1 MLKEYLESIKD
12 LTPESNELTHR
23 TFLQILLISL
33 KDDFNTEFKIEHEPK
48 KDKQGGQPDFR
59 VSYQGLN
66 IGYIENKRVGTD
78 LIQLLKSDQ
87 ILKYLELNP
96 NLMLTDYLNFV
107 WVGKDENNAPLIKKE
122 ISVSSLDELS
132 KPLKPNPQTECDLVE
147 LFKSFFNY
155 EAAPITNAKDFATH
169 LSAPTKYLKDALI
182 QYQEK
187 AQVSSIFNNFKEY
200 LYEELSFEDFS
211 DALAQTLTYSLFL
224 AKLNHPFEKI
234 NLDNVRSSI
243 PENFAVIRE
252 MADFLKKL
260 DAIKEI
266 QWLLD
271 EILSLINHVN
281 MDSIIKDLNDDKDP
295 YLHFYETFL
304 SAYDPKLREKK
315 GVYYTPDS
323 VVKFIIN
330 ALDSLLKTHFKDA
343 PLGLKS
349 ALDNENI
356 KLLDFATGT
365 GTFLLEAFRK
375 ALETRKTSDGG
386 TSTKEDKYQNLL
398 KQFYGFEY
406 LIAPYA
412 IAHLNLSQAFKEE
425 FKKPLKENDALQI
438 ILTNT
443 LIQPS
448 EIAADRGLQP
458 IFEKELKSAQEIKKD
473 EKILIITGNPPYS
486 GASSNEGLFEW
497 EVRATY
503 GIEPEF
509 QTIEIERNVKL
520 TDKIKKLLKNIQTQN
535 EGDKSVKNTNK
546 DALKNLKKL
555 HSKYKLQ
562 KEKNPKW
569 LLDDYVK
576 FMRFAQNK
584 IESLGHGLFGFI
596 SNNAF
601 LDNPTFRGLRRSLLE
616 CYDELYILNLHGN
629 ARKKE
634 ETPQG
639 AKDENVFNIMQGV
652 SINLF
657 VKKAQATKQKILQK
671 IYYYDVYGERA
682 EKYDFLAQND
692 LNSIEW
698 LELAPREPFYLLI
711 PQKTSLLDEYEQ
723 GFSVQDMF
731 QVGSTGI
738 CSQRDHVVFHKD
750 KESLLKLL
758 KDFSTLEPS
767 ELRRIY
773 NIKKDG
779 RDWRLEYAIKDV
791 KANANNLEE
800 YIVSCQY
807 RPFDFYYTY
816 YTGKSKSFIAYP
828 RGEVFKHMLPPPT
841 NPKTPNQTC
850 KNVALNIARQSKMHG
865 EWRYVMAHKELVD
878 INLIASAG
886 SMGVGYNYPIC
897 QFNNPNYTE
906 NFTPEFRS
914 FIDKH
919 YNHSFEPLEVLGY
932 IYALLYSP
940 NYRKRYEE
948 FLKADY
954 PKILF
959 TNNKDLFRVLSLLGI
974 ELIGLHV
981 LNQESLNHSFEKLK
995 DATIGGSYYK
1005 EAHERNPI
1013 IKKPSYNEP
1022 EQRLYINHSAY
1033 FRGVS
1038 EEIYNYMIGG
1048 YGVLDK
1054 YLKSHKNESCNFDHV
1069 SNIIKV
1075 IARTIEIQKTLGF
1088 LTSDLPHLKGND
1100 SQALMQEILQNPPPP
1115 PHLIPISPLSYR
1127 AKPKPS
1133 EILTLMPH
1141 SSAKKQAITISIAE
1155 AEVQPSLYSVL
1166 PNLALICD
1174 RGSKVSPISN
1184 VFVTN
1189 MLCDLHVNGSGS
1201 YAFLLYRL
1209 E

>member
-12 LTPESNELTHR
+12 LTPEKNELAHR
-23 TFLQILLISL
+23 PSLYNLLDSL
-33 KDDFNTEFKIEHEPK
+33 KDHFNKEFKIEHEPK
-48 KDKQGGQPDFR
+48 RERGSQPDFR
-59 VSYQGLN
+59 ISYQGLN

-78 LIQLLKSDQ
+78 LNRLLKNDQ

-107 WVGKDENNAPLIKKE
+107 WVGKDENNEPLIKRE
-122 ISVSSLDELS
+122 ISIANLDELS
-132 KPLKPNPQTECDLVE
+132 KPPKPNPQTERDLIE
-147 LFKSFFNY
+147 LFKSFFNH
-155 EAAPITNAKDFATH
+155 EAAPITNAKDFANA

-182 QYQEK
+182 TYQK
-187 AQVSSIFNNFKEY
+187 DDQVSSIFNNFKEY

-211 DALAQTLTYSLFL
+211 DAFAQTLTYSLFL

-234 NLDNVRSSI
+234 DLNNVRSSI

-252 MADFLKKL
+252 MADFLKRL
-260 DAIKEI
+260 DSIKEI
-266 QWLLD
+266 QWLLN
-271 EILSLINHVN
+271 EILSLINHVD

-425 FKKPLKENDALQI
+425 FKKPLKENDALKI

-448 EIAADRGLQP
+448 EIVAYRGLQP
-458 IFEKELKSAQEIKKD
+458 IFEKELKSAQEIKKN

-497 EVRATY
+497 EVKATY

-509 QTIEIERNVKL
+509 QTIEIEKKVKL
-520 TDKIKKLLKNIQTQN
+520 TAKIQTLLKNIQKQK
-535 EGDKSVKNTNK
+535 ESGSKN
-546 DALKNLKKL
+546 ALKELKNL

-601 LDNPTFRGLRRSLLE
+601 LDNPTFRGLRCSLLE

-657 VKKAQATKQKILQK
+657 VKKAQTTKQKIF
-671 IYYYDVYGERA
+671 YYDVYGGRA
-682 EKYDFLAQND
+682 EKYAFLAQND

-698 LELAPREPFYLLI
+698 LEIAPRAPFYLLL
-711 PQKTSLLDEYEQ
+711 PLKTPLLEEYEQ
-723 GFSVQDMF
+723 GFSVQEMF
-731 QVGSTGI
+731 QISSVGIATG
-738 CSQRDHVVFHKD
+738 KD
-750 KESLLKLL
+750 KIFIANNTESLKEQVLKYCNEFNEQCV
-758 KDFSTLEPS
+758 KD
-767 ELRRIY
+767 IH
-773 NIKKDG
+773 
-779 RDWRLEYAIKDV
+779 
-791 KANANNLEE
+791 
-800 YIVSCQY
+800 Y
-807 RPFDFYYTY
+807 RPFDIRKVYYDTKKLERAREN
-816 YTGKSKSFIAYP
+816 T
-828 RGEVFKHMLPPPT
+828 FKHMLPPPPPT
-841 NPKTPNQTC
+841 NPKTPNQTR

-886 SMGVGYNYPIC
+886 SMGVGYNYPLY
-897 QFNNPNYTE
+897 QFKHPNYTE

-919 YNHSFEPLEVLGY
+919 YSHPFEPLEILGY

-940 NYRKRYEE
+940 NYRKRYED
-948 FLKADY
+948 FLKNDY

-959 TNNKDLFRVLSLLGI
+959 TNNKDLFRALSLLGI

-981 LNQESLNHSFEKLK
+981 LNKESLNHSFDKLK
-995 DATIGGSYYK
+995 DANIGESYYK
-1005 EAHERNPI
+1005 EAHDRI
-1013 IKKPSYNEP
+1013 IKKPSHNEP

-1033 FRGVS
+1033 FKGVS
-1038 EEIYNYMIGG
+1038 KEIHDYMIGG
-1048 YGVLDK
+1048 YVVLDK
-1054 YLKSHKNESCNFDHV
+1054 YLKSYKNEPCDFDHV

-1115 PHLIPISPLSYR
+1115 PI
-1127 AKPKPS
+1127 
-1133 EILTLMPH
+1133 
-1141 SSAKKQAITISIAE
+1141 
-1155 AEVQPSLYSVL
+1155 
-1166 PNLALICD
+1166 
-1174 RGSKVSPISN
+1174 
-1184 VFVTN
+1184 
-1189 MLCDLHVNGSGS
+1189 
-1201 YAFLLYRL
+1201 
-1209 E
+1209 

>member
-12 LTPESNELTHR
+12 LTPESNELMHR
-23 TFLQILLISL
+23 PSLYTLLKGL
-33 KDDFNTEFKIEHEPK
+33 KENFNTEFKIEHEPNR
-48 KDKQGGQPDFR
+48 DKQGGQPDFR
-59 VSYQGLN
+59 ISYQGLN
-66 IGYIENKRVGTD
+66 IGYIENKRVGTN
-78 LIQLLKSDQ
+78 LNQLLESAQ

-122 ISVSSLDELS
+122 ISVASLDELS
-132 KPLKPNPQTECDLVE
+132 KPLKPKPQTERDLIE
-147 LFKSFFNY
+147 LFKSFFNH
-155 EAAPITNAKDFATH
+155 EAAPIANAKDFATH
-169 LSAPTKYLKDALI
+169 LSPRTRYLKDALI
-182 QYQEK
+182 KYQEK
-187 AQVSSIFNNFKEY
+187 VQVSSIFNNFKEY

-243 PENFAVIRE
+243 PKNFAVIRE

-260 DAIKEI
+260 DEIKEI
-266 QWLLD
+266 QWLLN
-271 EILSLINHVN
+271 EILSLINHVD
-281 MDSIIKDLNDDKDP
+281 MDSILKDLNDDKDP

-304 SAYDPKLREKK
+304 SAYDPKLRESK

-330 ALDSLLKTHFKDA
+330 ALDSLLKTRFKDA

-448 EIAADRGLQP
+448 EIVAYRGLSP

-486 GASSNEGLFEW
+486 GASSNDGLFEW

-509 QTIEIERNVKL
+509 QTIEIEKNVKL
-520 TDKIKKLLKNIQTQN
+520 TDKIKKFLNNIQKQK
-535 EGDKSVKNTNK
+535 ESGSKN
-546 DALKNLKKL
+546 ALKELKQL

-634 ETPQG
+634 KTPQG

-657 VKKAQATKQKILQK
+657 VKKAQTTKQKIH
-671 IYYYDVYGERA
+671 YYDVYGERA
-682 EKYDFLAQND
+682 EKYAFLAQND
-692 LNSIEW
+692 LNSINW
-698 LELAPREPFYLLI
+698 LELTPREPFYLLL
-711 PQKTSLLDEYEQ
+711 PLETHLLDEYEQ

-738 CSQRDHVVFHKD
+738 CSKRDHVVFHKD
-750 KESLLKLL
+750 KKSLLKLL

-767 ELRRIY
+767 ELRRKY
-773 NIKKDG
+773 NIGDDS
-779 RDWRLEYAIKDV
+779 RDWRLNNAIKEV
-791 KANANNLEE
+791 KTNIKRLEE
-800 YIVSCQY
+800 YIVLCQY
-807 RPFDFYYTY
+807 RPFDYRWTY
-816 YTGKSKSFIAYP
+816 YTSNSRTFLAYP
-828 RGEVFKHMLPPPT
+828 VYDVFKHMLPPPT
-841 NPKTPNQTC
+841 NPKTPNQTR
-850 KNVALNIARQSKMHG
+850 KNVVLITSRRFCQSQK
-865 EWRYVMAHKELVD
+865 
-878 INLIASAG
+878 S
-886 SMGVGYNYPIC
+886 GVGFVSNKISDLRTWTCPGMEGGDYVNPLYHS
-897 QFNNPNYTE
+897 PNYTE

-919 YNHSFEPLEVLGY
+919 YSHHFEPLEVLGY

-959 TNNKDLFRVLSLLGI
+959 TNNKDLFRALSLLGI

-995 DATIGGSYYK
+995 DATIGESWYK
-1005 EAHERNPI
+1005 EAHDSI
-1013 IKKPSYNEP
+1013 IKKPSHNEP

-1054 YLKSHKNESCNFDHV
+1054 YLKSHKGEDCDFDRV

-1075 IARTIEIQKTLGF
+1075 IACTIEIQKTLGF
-1088 LTSDLPHLKGND
+1088 LTSDLPYLKGND
-1100 SQALMQEILQNPPPP
+1100 SKALMQEILQNPPPP
-1115 PHLIPISPLSYR
+1115 FNTNI
-1127 AKPKPS
+1127 
-1133 EILTLMPH
+1133 
-1141 SSAKKQAITISIAE
+1141 
-1155 AEVQPSLYSVL
+1155 
-1166 PNLALICD
+1166 ALILSRQAKAIGD
-1174 RGSKVSPISN
+1174 LDFDGVFISKEASDNNIYRRGGG
-1184 VFVTN
+1184 T
-1189 MLCDLHVNGSGS
+1189 
-1201 YAFLLYRL
+1201 AFPLFCIA
-1209 E
+1209 

>member
-12 LTPESNELTHR
+12 LTTEKNELAHR
-23 TFLQILLISL
+23 RSLHNLLDRL
-33 KDDFNTEFKIEHEPK
+33 KDHFNKEFEIEHEPRK
-48 KDKQGGQPDFR
+48 EQGSQPDFR
-59 VSYQGLN
+59 ISFQGLN
-66 IGYIENKRVGTD
+66 IGYIENKKVGAN
-78 LIQLLKSDQ
+78 LSQLLKSDQ
-87 ILKYLELNP
+87 IRKYLELNP
-96 NLMLTDYLNFV
+96 NLMLTDYLNFM

-122 ISVSSLDELS
+122 ISIASPDELS
-132 KPLKPNPQTECDLVE
+132 KPIKPKLQTERDLIE
-147 LFKSFFNY
+147 LFKSFFNH
-155 EAAPITNAKDFATH
+155 EAALITNAKDFATH
-169 LSAPTKYLKDALI
+169 LSPRTRYLKDALI
-182 QYQEK
+182 KYQEQT
-187 AQVSSIFNNFKEY
+187 QVSRIFNNFKEY

-224 AKLNHPFEKI
+224 AKLNKLNHPSETI
-234 NLDNVRSSI
+234 NLNNVSSFI
-243 PENFAVIRE
+243 PKNFAVIRE
-252 MADFLKKL
+252 MADFLRKL
-260 DAIKEI
+260 DEIKEI
-266 QWLLD
+266 RWLLN
-271 EILSLINHVN
+271 EILNSINHVD
-281 MDSIIKDLNDDKDP
+281 MDSILKDLNDDKDP

-304 SAYDPKLREKK
+304 SAYDPKLRESK

-375 ALETRKTSDGG
+375 ALEMRKTSDGG
-386 TSTKEDKYQNLL
+386 ISTKEDKYQNLL

-425 FKKPLKENDALQI
+425 FKKPLKENDALKI

-448 EIAADRGLQP
+448 ETIAYRGLNP
-458 IFEKELKSAQEIKKD
+458 IFETELLNAQSIKKD
-473 EKILIITGNPPYS
+473 KNILIITGNPPYS

-497 EVRATY
+497 EVKATY

-509 QTIEIERNVKL
+509 QTIEIEKKVKF
-520 TDKIKKLLKNIQTQN
+520 TDKIKTLLKNIQTQKESSN
-535 EGDKSVKNTNK
+535 QTQKQSNKSVKKTNE
-546 DALKNLKKL
+546 DALNKLKKL

-562 KEKNPKW
+562 DERNPKW

-634 ETPQG
+634 KTPQG
-639 AKDENVFNIMQGV
+639 ADDENVFNIKQGV

-657 VKKAQATKQKILQK
+657 VKKAQTTKQKIH
-671 IYYYDVYGERA
+671 YCDVYGERA
-682 EKYDFLAQND
+682 EKYAFLAQND

-698 LELAPREPFYLLI
+698 LELAPREPFYLLL
-711 PQKTSLLDEYEQ
+711 PLETRLLDEYEQ
-723 GFSVQDMF
+723 GFSVKDMF
-731 QVGSTGI
+731 QISSVGIVTG
-738 CSQRDHVVFHKD
+738 RDHVVFHKD

-758 KDFSTLEPS
+758 KDFSTLEPN
-767 ELRRIY
+767 ELRRKY
-773 NIKKDG
+773 NISDDS
-779 RDWRLEYAIKDV
+779 RDWRLEYAIRDV
-791 KANANNLEE
+791 RANADNLEK
-800 YIVSCQY
+800 YIILCQY
-807 RPFDFYYTY
+807 RPFDYRWTY

-828 RGEVFKHMLPPPT
+828 RGDVFKHMLPPPT
-841 NPKTPNQTC
+841 NPKTPNQTR
-850 KNVALNIARQSKMHG
+850 KNAVLNTPRQLKNSDKS
-865 EWRYVMAHKELVD
+865 WTQCFISSC
-878 INLIASAG
+878 INDQGLSSGGNGAG
-886 SMGVGYNYPIC
+886 VNYPLY

-906 NFTPEFRS
+906 NFTPEFRD

-919 YNHSFEPLEVLGY
+919 YNHSFEPLEILGY

-940 NYRKRYEE
+940 NYRKRYES
-948 FLKADY
+948 FLKSDY

-959 TNNKDLFRVLSLLGI
+959 TKNKDLFRALSLLGI

-981 LNQESLNHSFEKLK
+981 LNQESLNYSFEKLK
-995 DATIGGSYYK
+995 DATIGESYYI

-1013 IKKPSYNEP
+1013 IKKPSHN

-1033 FRGVS
+1033 FSGVS
-1038 EEIYNYMIGG
+1038 QEIYDYRIGG
-1048 YGVLDK
+1048 YCVLDK
-1054 YLKSHKNESCNFDHV
+1054 YLKSHKNESCDFDHV
-1069 SNIIKV
+1069 TNIIKV

-1100 SQALMQEILQNPPPP
+1100 SEALMQEILQNPPPP
-1115 PHLIPISPLSYR
+1115 PPI
-1127 AKPKPS
+1127 
-1133 EILTLMPH
+1133 
-1141 SSAKKQAITISIAE
+1141 
-1155 AEVQPSLYSVL
+1155 
-1166 PNLALICD
+1166 
-1174 RGSKVSPISN
+1174 
-1184 VFVTN
+1184 
-1189 MLCDLHVNGSGS
+1189 
-1201 YAFLLYRL
+1201 
-1209 E
+1209 

>member
-1 MLKEYLESIKD
+1 MLKEYLEGIKD
-12 LTPESNELTHR
+12 LTLESNELTHR
-23 TFLQILLISL
+23 RPLENLLDSL
-33 KDDFNTEFKIEHEPK
+33 KDHFNKEFKIEHEPK
-48 KDKQGGQPDFR
+48 RERGSQPDFR
-59 VSYQGLN
+59 ISYQGLN

-78 LIQLLKSDQ
+78 LNRLLKSDQ
-87 ILKYLELNP
+87 VLKYLELNP

-107 WVGKDENNAPLIKKE
+107 WVGKDEKNAPLIKKE
-122 ISVSSLDELS
+122 ISVASLDELS
-132 KPLKPNPQTECDLVE
+132 KPLKPNPQTERDLIE
-147 LFKSFFNY
+147 LFKSFFNH

-182 QYQEK
+182 KYQEK

-243 PENFAVIRE
+243 PKNFAVIRE

-266 QWLLD
+266 QWLLN
-271 EILSLINHVN
+271 EILSSINHVD
-281 MDSIIKDLNDDKDP
+281 MDSILKDLNDDKDP

-315 GVYYTPDS
+315 GVYYTPDP
-323 VVKFIIN
+323 VVEFIIN
-330 ALDSLLKTHFKDA
+330 ALDSLLKTRFKDA

-375 ALETRKTSDGG
+375 ALEMRKTSDGG
-386 TSTKEDKYQNLL
+386 ISTKEDKYQNLL

-412 IAHLNLSQAFKEE
+412 IAHLNLSQAFKEK
-425 FKKPLKENDALQI
+425 FKKPLKENDALKI

-448 EIAADRGLQP
+448 EIAAYRGLNP
-458 IFEKELKSAQEIKKD
+458 IFETELLNAQEIKKD
-473 EKILIITGNPPYS
+473 ENILIITGNPPYS

-497 EVRATY
+497 EVKATY

-509 QTIEIERNVKL
+509 QTIEIEKNIKL
-520 TDKIKKLLKNIQTQN
+520 ADKIQTLLKNIQKQK
-535 EGDKSVKNTNK
+535 ESGSKNALKNGSK
-546 DALKNLKKL
+546 DALKALKSL

-584 IESLGHGLFGFI
+584 IELLGHGLFGFI

-601 LDNPTFRGLRRSLLE
+601 LDNPTFRGLRCSLLE
-616 CYDELYILNLHGN
+616 CYDELYVLNLHGD

-634 ETPQG
+634 KTPQG
-639 AKDENVFNIMQGV
+639 TDDENVFNIKQGV

-657 VKKAQATKQKILQK
+657 VKKAQSTKKKIH
-671 IYYYDVYGERA
+671 YYDVYGQRA
-682 EKYDFLAQND
+682 EKYAFLAQND

-698 LELAPREPFYLLI
+698 LELTPRAPFYLLI
-711 PQKTSLLDEYEQ
+711 PQKTPLLDEYEQ

-731 QVGSTGI
+731 QISSVGIVTG
-738 CSQRDHVVFHKD
+738 KD
-750 KESLLKLL
+750 RIFISNNTESLKEQVLKYCNE
-758 KDFSTLEPS
+758 FNEQH
-767 ELRRIY
+767 
-773 NIKKDG
+773 
-779 RDWRLEYAIKDV
+779 IKD
-791 KANANNLEE
+791 
-800 YIVSCQY
+800 IHY
-807 RPFDFYYTY
+807 RPFDIRKVYYDTKKLERAREN
-816 YTGKSKSFIAYP
+816 T
-828 RGEVFKHMLPPPT
+828 FKHMLPPPT
-841 NPKTPNQTC
+841 NPKTPNQTR
-850 KNVALNIARQSKMHG
+850 KNIALNTPRQLKNNDKSWTQCFISSH
-865 EWRYVMAHKELVD
+865 
-878 INLIASAG
+878 INDQGLSSGGNGAG
-886 SMGVGYNYPIC
+886 VNYPLY
-897 QFNNPNYTE
+897 QFKHPNYTE

-940 NYRKRYEE
+940 HYRKRYED
-948 FLKADY
+948 FLKNDY

-959 TNNKDLFRVLSLLGI
+959 TNNKDLFRALSLLGI

-995 DATIGGSYYK
+995 DATIGESCYK
-1005 EAHERNPI
+1005 EAHDRI
-1013 IKKPSYNEP
+1013 IKKPAYNEP

-1038 EEIYNYMIGG
+1038 KEIHGYRIGG

-1054 YLKSHKNESCNFDHV
+1054 YLKSHKNEPCDFDHV

-1115 PHLIPISPLSYR
+1115 PHLMPISPLSYR

-1141 SSAKKQAITISIAE
+1141 SSAKKQATTISIAE
-1155 AEVQPSLYSVL
+1155 AGDQLSPYSAL

-1184 VFVTN
+1184 VFVTS

-1209 E
+1209 K

>member
-1 MLKEYLESIKD
+1 MLKEYLEGIKD

-23 TFLQILLISL
+23 PSLYNLLKNL
-33 KDDFNTEFKIEHEPK
+33 KDDFNKEFKIEHEPER
-48 KDKQGGQPDFR
+48 KQGSQPDFR
-59 VSYQGLN
+59 ISHQGLN

-78 LIQLLKSDQ
+78 LRKIVESEKSKQ

-96 NLMLTDYLNFV
+96 NLMLTDYLNFM
-107 WVGKDENNAPLIKKE
+107 WVGKDEENKPLIKRE
-122 ISVSSLDELS
+122 ISVASLDELS
-132 KPLKPNPQTECDLVE
+132 KPIKPNPQTERDLIE
-147 LFKSFFNY
+147 FFRGFFNY

-169 LSAPTKYLKDALI
+169 LSAPTRYLKDALI
-182 QYQEK
+182 TYQK
-187 AQVSSIFNNFKEY
+187 DTQVSSIFNNFKEY
-200 LYEELSFEDFS
+200 LYEELSFEYFS
-211 DALAQTLTYSLFL
+211 DAFAQTLTYSLFI

-266 QWLLD
+266 QWLLN
-271 EILSLINHVN
+271 EILSLINHVD

-323 VVKFIIN
+323 VVEFIIN

-425 FKKPLKENDALQI
+425 FKKPLKENDALKI

-448 EIAADRGLQP
+448 EIVAYRGLNP
-458 IFEKELKSAQEIKKD
+458 IFEKELSNAQEIKKN

-497 EVRATY
+497 EVKATY

-509 QTIEIERNVKL
+509 QTIEIEKNIKL
-520 TDKIKKLLKNIQTQN
+520 TDKIQTLLNNIQKQK
-535 EGDKSVKNTNK
+535 ESGSKN
-546 DALKNLKKL
+546 ALKELKKL

-657 VKKAQATKQKILQK
+657 VKKAQATKKIC
-671 IYYYDVYGERA
+671 YYDVYGERA
-682 EKYDFLAQND
+682 EKYAFLAQND
-692 LNSIEW
+692 LNSINW
-698 LELAPREPFYLLI
+698 LELAPRAPFYLLI
-711 PQKTSLLDEYEQ
+711 PQKTPLLEEYEQ
-723 GFSVQDMF
+723 GFSVQEMF
-731 QVGSTGI
+731 QIGGTGI
-738 CSQRDHVVFHKD
+738 CSKKDHVVFHKD

-767 ELRRIY
+767 ELRRKYDIDDS
-773 NIKKDG
+773 NAING
-779 RDWRLEYAIKDV
+779 WRLGRAIENV
-791 KANANNLEE
+791 KKNSHELEK
-800 YIVSCQY
+800 YIVLCQY
-807 RPFDFYYTY
+807 RPFDYRWTY
-816 YTGKSKSFIAYP
+816 YTS
-828 RGEVFKHMLPPPT
+828 
-841 NPKTPNQTC
+841 
-850 KNVALNIARQSKMHG
+850 
-865 EWRYVMAHKELVD
+865 
-878 INLIASAG
+878 
-886 SMGVGYNYPIC
+886 
-897 QFNNPNYTE
+897 
-906 NFTPEFRS
+906 
-914 FIDKH
+914 
-919 YNHSFEPLEVLGY
+919 
-932 IYALLYSP
+932 
-940 NYRKRYEE
+940 
-948 FLKADY
+948 
-954 PKILF
+954 
-959 TNNKDLFRVLSLLGI
+959 
-974 ELIGLHV
+974 
-981 LNQESLNHSFEKLK
+981 ES
-995 DATIGGSYYK
+995 
-1005 EAHERNPI
+1005 
-1013 IKKPSYNEP
+1013 
-1022 EQRLYINHSAY
+1022 
-1033 FRGVS
+1033 
-1038 EEIYNYMIGG
+1038 
-1048 YGVLDK
+1048 
-1054 YLKSHKNESCNFDHV
+1054 
-1069 SNIIKV
+1069 
-1075 IARTIEIQKTLGF
+1075 GF
-1088 LTSDLPHLKGND
+1088 LVGP
-1100 SQALMQEILQNPPPP
+1100 
-1115 PHLIPISPLSYR
+1115 
-1127 AKPKPS
+1127 
-1133 EILTLMPH
+1133 
-1141 SSAKKQAITISIAE
+1141 
-1155 AEVQPSLYSVL
+1155 V
-1166 PNLALICD
+1166 
-1174 RGSKVSPISN
+1174 
-1184 VFVTN
+1184 
-1189 MLCDLHVNGSGS
+1189 
-1201 YAFLLYRL
+1201 
-1209 E
+1209 

>member
-12 LTPESNELTHR
+12 LTTEKNELTHR
-23 TFLQILLISL
+23 PSLYNLLNRL
-33 KDDFNTEFKIEHEPK
+33 KDHFNKEFKIEHEPK
-48 KDKQGGQPDFR
+48 KEQGSQPDFR
-59 VSYQGLN
+59 ISFQGLN
-66 IGYIENKRVGTD
+66 IGYIENKRAGVD
-78 LIQLLKSDQ
+78 LKEISKSDQ
-87 ILKYLELNP
+87 IRKYLELNP
-96 NLMLTDYLNFV
+96 NLMLTDYLKFM

-122 ISVSSLDELS
+122 ISVASPDELS
-132 KPLKPNPQTECDLVE
+132 KPLKPKPQTERDLIE
-147 LFKSFFNY
+147 LFKSFFNH

-169 LSAPTKYLKDALI
+169 LSPRTRYLKDALI
-182 QYQEK
+182 KYQEK
-187 AQVSSIFNNFKEY
+187 TQVSSIFNNFKEY

-260 DAIKEI
+260 DGIKEI
-266 QWLLD
+266 QWLLN
-271 EILSLINHVN
+271 EILSSINHVD
-281 MDSIIKDLNDDKDP
+281 MDSILKDLNDDKDP

-304 SAYDPKLREKK
+304 SAYDPKLRESK

-330 ALDSLLKTHFKDA
+330 ALDSLLKEHFKDA

-375 ALETRKTSDGG
+375 ALEMRKTSDGG
-386 TSTKEDKYQNLL
+386 ISTKEDKYQNLL

-425 FKKPLKENDALQI
+425 FKKPLKENDALKI

-448 EIAADRGLQP
+448 EIAAYRGLNP
-458 IFEKELKSAQEIKKD
+458 IFETELLNAQEIKKD
-473 EKILIITGNPPYS
+473 ENILIITGNPPYS

-497 EVRATY
+497 EVKATY

-509 QTIEIERNVKL
+509 QTIEIEKKVKL
-520 TDKIKKLLKNIQTQN
+520 TDKIKTLLKNIQTQKQ
-535 EGDKSVKNTNK
+535 GDKNVKNTNK
-546 DALKNLKKL
+546 DALKKLKQI

-562 KEKNPKW
+562 NEKNPKW

-634 ETPQG
+634 KTPQG
-639 AKDENVFNIMQGV
+639 ADDENVFNIKQGV

-657 VKKAQATKQKILQK
+657 VKKAQTTKQKIH
-671 IYYYDVYGERA
+671 YYDVYGERA
-682 EKYDFLAQND
+682 EKYAFLAQND

-698 LELAPREPFYLLI
+698 LELTPREPFYLLL
-711 PQKTSLLDEYEQ
+711 PLKTPLLDEYEQ
-723 GFSVQDMF
+723 GFSVKDMF
-731 QVGSTGI
+731 QISSVGIVTGK
-738 CSQRDHVVFHKD
+738 DHVVFHKT

-758 KDFSTLEPS
+758 KDFATLESS
-767 ELRRIY
+767 ELRRKYDIG
-773 NIKKDG
+773 DDS
-779 RDWRLEYAIKDV
+779 RDWRLEYAIRDV
-791 KANANNLEE
+791 RANADNLEK
-800 YIVSCQY
+800 YIVWCQY
-807 RPFDFYYTY
+807 RPFDYRWTY

-828 RGEVFKHMLPPPT
+828 RGDVFKHMLPPP
-841 NPKTPNQTC
+841 PQQTLKHPIKRA
-850 KNVALNIARQSKMHG
+850 KNVALITSRRFCQSQK
-865 EWRYVMAHKELVD
+865 
-878 INLIASAG
+878 S
-886 SMGVGYNYPIC
+886 GVGFVSNKISDLRTWTCPGMEGGDYVNPLYH
-897 QFNNPNYTE
+897 NPNYTE

-919 YNHSFEPLEVLGY
+919 YNHSFEPLEILGY

-940 NYRKRYEE
+940 NYRKRYED

-959 TNNKDLFRVLSLLGI
+959 TENKDLFRALSLLGI

-981 LNQESLNHSFEKLK
+981 LNQESLNYSFEKLK
-995 DATIGGSYYK
+995 DATIGESYYI

-1013 IKKPSYNEP
+1013 ISKPSHN

-1033 FRGVS
+1033 FSGVS
-1038 EEIYNYMIGG
+1038 QEIYDYRIGG
-1048 YGVLDK
+1048 YCVLDK
-1054 YLKSHKNESCNFDHV
+1054 YLKSHKNESCDFDHV
-1069 SNIIKV
+1069 TCIIKV

-1100 SQALMQEILQNPPPP
+1100 SEILMQEILQNPPPP
-1115 PHLIPISPLSYR
+1115 I
-1127 AKPKPS
+1127 
-1133 EILTLMPH
+1133 
-1141 SSAKKQAITISIAE
+1141 
-1155 AEVQPSLYSVL
+1155 
-1166 PNLALICD
+1166 
-1174 RGSKVSPISN
+1174 
-1184 VFVTN
+1184 
-1189 MLCDLHVNGSGS
+1189 
-1201 YAFLLYRL
+1201 
-1209 E
+1209 

>member
-12 LTPESNELTHR
+12 LTPEKNELTHR
-23 TFLQILLISL
+23 PSLHNLLDKL
-33 KDDFNTEFKIEHEPK
+33 KNHFNKEFKIEHEPER
-48 KDKQGGQPDFR
+48 KQGSQPDFR
-59 VSYQGLN
+59 VSFQGLS
-66 IGYIENKRVGTD
+66 IGYIENKRAGTN
-78 LIQLLKSDQ
+78 LRKIVESEKSDQ
-87 ILKYLELNP
+87 IRKYLELNP
-96 NLMLTDYLNFV
+96 NLMLTDYLNFM

-122 ISVSSLDELS
+122 ISVASLDELS
-132 KPLKPNPQTECDLVE
+132 KPLKPKPQTESDLIE

-169 LSAPTKYLKDALI
+169 LSPRTKYLKDALI
-182 QYQEK
+182 KYQEK
-187 AQVSSIFNNFKEY
+187 VQVSSIFNNFKEY

-211 DALAQTLTYSLFL
+211 DAFAQTLTYSLFL

-243 PENFAVIRE
+243 PKNFAVIRE

-266 QWLLD
+266 QWLLN
-271 EILSLINHVN
+271 EILSLINHVD

-304 SAYDPKLREKK
+304 SAYDPKLRESK

-425 FKKPLKENDALQI
+425 FKKPLKENDALKI

-448 EIAADRGLQP
+448 EIIAYRGLSP
-458 IFEKELKSAQEIKKD
+458 IFEKELSNAQEIKKN
-473 EKILIITGNPPYS
+473 ENILIITGNPPYS

-497 EVRATY
+497 EVKATY

-509 QTIEIERNVKL
+509 QTIEIEKNVKL
-520 TDKIKKLLKNIQTQN
+520 TDKIQTLLKNIQTQK
-535 EGDKSVKNTNK
+535 ESDSKN
-546 DALKNLKKL
+546 ALKELKSL

-562 KEKNPKW
+562 NEKNPKW

-596 SNNAF
+596 SNNGF

-657 VKKAQATKQKILQK
+657 VKKAQTTKQT
-671 IYYYDVYGERA
+671 IYYYDVYGQRT
-682 EKYDFLAQND
+682 EKYAFLAQND

-698 LELAPREPFYLLI
+698 LELTPRAPFYSLI
-711 PQKTSLLDEYEQ
+711 PQETPLLEEYKQ

-773 NIKKDG
+773 KIKKDS

-807 RPFDFYYTY
+807 RPFDYRWTY
-816 YTGKSKSFIAYP
+816 YTSNSRTFLAYSVYD
-828 RGEVFKHMLPPPT
+828 VFKHMLPHP
-841 NPKTPNQTC
+841 
-850 KNVALNIARQSKMHG
+850 
-865 EWRYVMAHKELVD
+865 
-878 INLIASAG
+878 
-886 SMGVGYNYPIC
+886 
-897 QFNNPNYTE
+897 
-906 NFTPEFRS
+906 RS
-914 FIDKH
+914 
-919 YNHSFEPLEVLGY
+919 
-932 IYALLYSP
+932 
-940 NYRKRYEE
+940 
-948 FLKADY
+948 
-954 PKILF
+954 
-959 TNNKDLFRVLSLLGI
+959 NK
-974 ELIGLHV
+974 
-981 LNQESLNHSFEKLK
+981 
-995 DATIGGSYYK
+995 
-1005 EAHERNPI
+1005 P
-1013 IKKPSYNEP
+1013 
-1022 EQRLYINHSAY
+1022 
-1033 FRGVS
+1033 
-1038 EEIYNYMIGG
+1038 
-1048 YGVLDK
+1048 
-1054 YLKSHKNESCNFDHV
+1054 
-1069 SNIIKV
+1069 
-1075 IARTIEIQKTLGF
+1075 
-1088 LTSDLPHLKGND
+1088 
-1100 SQALMQEILQNPPPP
+1100 
-1115 PHLIPISPLSYR
+1115 
-1127 AKPKPS
+1127 
-1133 EILTLMPH
+1133 
-1141 SSAKKQAITISIAE
+1141 
-1155 AEVQPSLYSVL
+1155 
-1166 PNLALICD
+1166 
-1174 RGSKVSPISN
+1174 
-1184 VFVTN
+1184 
-1189 MLCDLHVNGSGS
+1189 
-1201 YAFLLYRL
+1201 
-1209 E
+1209 

>member
-23 TFLQILLISL
+23 PSLYNLLKNL
-33 KDDFNTEFKIEHEPK
+33 KNDFKKEFKIEHEPNR
-48 KDKQGGQPDFR
+48 DKQGGQPDFR
-59 VSYQGLN
+59 ISYQGLN
-66 IGYIENKRVGTD
+66 IGYIENKRVGTK
-78 LIQLLKSDQ
+78 LNQLLKSDQ

-107 WVGKDENNAPLIKKE
+107 WVGKDENNKPSIKRE
-122 ISVSSLDELS
+122 ISIASPDELP
-132 KPLKPNPQTECDLVE
+132 KLKPNPQTERDLIE
-147 LFKSFFNY
+147 LFRGFFNH
-155 EAAPITNAKDFATH
+155 EAAPITNAKDFANA

-182 QYQEK
+182 AYQK
-187 AQVSSIFNNFKEY
+187 DDQVSSIFKNFKEY

-211 DALAQTLTYSLFL
+211 DAFAQTLTYSLFI

-234 NLDNVRSSI
+234 DLNNVRSSI
-243 PENFAVIRE
+243 PKNFAVIRE

-266 QWLLD
+266 QWLLN
-271 EILSLINHVN
+271 EILILINHVD
-281 MDSIIKDLNDDKDP
+281 MGSIIKDLNDDKDP

-375 ALETRKTSDGG
+375 ALEVRKTSDGG

-425 FKKPLKENDALQI
+425 FKKPLKENDALKI

-448 EIAADRGLQP
+448 EIIAYRGLIP
-458 IFEKELKSAQEIKKD
+458 IFEKELSNAQEIKKN
-473 EKILIITGNPPYS
+473 ENILIITGNPPYS
-486 GASSNEGLFEW
+486 GASENKGLFEW
-497 EVRATY
+497 EVKATY

-509 QTIEIERNVKL
+509 QTIEIEKNVKL
-520 TDKIKKLLKNIQTQN
+520 TDKIQTLLKNIQKQK
-535 EGDKSVKNTNK
+535 ESGSKN
-546 DALKNLKKL
+546 ALKELKNL

-634 ETPQG
+634 KTPQG
-639 AKDENVFNIMQGV
+639 ATDENVFNIMQGV

-657 VKKAQATKQKILQK
+657 VKKAQATKPKIC
-671 IYYYDVYGERA
+671 YYDVYGERA
-682 EKYDFLAQND
+682 EKYAFLAQND

-698 LELAPREPFYLLI
+698 LELAPREPFYLLL
-711 PQKTSLLDEYEQ
+711 PQKTPLLEEYEQ
-723 GFSVQDMF
+723 GFSVQEMF
-731 QVGSTGI
+731 QISSVGIVTG
-738 CSQRDHVVFHKD
+738 RDHVVFHKD

-773 NIKKDG
+773 KIKKDS
-779 RDWRLEYAIKDV
+779 RDWRLEYAIKDI

-800 YIVSCQY
+800 YIVLCQY

-828 RGEVFKHMLPPPT
+828 RGEVFKHMLPPP
-841 NPKTPNQTC
+841 PPN
-850 KNVALNIARQSKMHG
+850 
-865 EWRYVMAHKELVD
+865 
-878 INLIASAG
+878 
-886 SMGVGYNYPIC
+886 
-897 QFNNPNYTE
+897 
-906 NFTPEFRS
+906 
-914 FIDKH
+914 
-919 YNHSFEPLEVLGY
+919 
-932 IYALLYSP
+932 
-940 NYRKRYEE
+940 
-948 FLKADY
+948 
-954 PKILF
+954 
-959 TNNKDLFRVLSLLGI
+959 
-974 ELIGLHV
+974 
-981 LNQESLNHSFEKLK
+981 
-995 DATIGGSYYK
+995 
-1005 EAHERNPI
+1005 
-1013 IKKPSYNEP
+1013 KP
-1022 EQRLYINHSAY
+1022 
-1033 FRGVS
+1033 
-1038 EEIYNYMIGG
+1038 
-1048 YGVLDK
+1048 
-1054 YLKSHKNESCNFDHV
+1054 
-1069 SNIIKV
+1069 
-1075 IARTIEIQKTLGF
+1075 
-1088 LTSDLPHLKGND
+1088 
-1100 SQALMQEILQNPPPP
+1100 
-1115 PHLIPISPLSYR
+1115 
-1127 AKPKPS
+1127 
-1133 EILTLMPH
+1133 
-1141 SSAKKQAITISIAE
+1141 
-1155 AEVQPSLYSVL
+1155 
-1166 PNLALICD
+1166 
-1174 RGSKVSPISN
+1174 
-1184 VFVTN
+1184 
-1189 MLCDLHVNGSGS
+1189 
-1201 YAFLLYRL
+1201 
-1209 E
+1209 

>member
-12 LTPESNELTHR
+12 LTPEKNELTHR
-23 TFLQILLISL
+23 PSLYNLLDKL
-33 KDDFNTEFKIEHEPK
+33 KNHFNKEFKIEHEPK
-48 KDKQGGQPDFR
+48 RDKQGGQPDFR
-59 VSYQGLN
+59 VSYQGLTF
-66 IGYIENKRVGTD
+66 GYIENKRAGTD
-78 LIQLLKSDQ
+78 LSQLLKNDQ

-96 NLMLTDYLNFV
+96 NLMLTDYLKFM

-122 ISVSSLDELS
+122 ISVASLDELS
-132 KPLKPNPQTECDLVE
+132 KPLKPKPQTERDLIE
-147 LFKSFFNY
+147 LFKSFFNH
-155 EAAPITNAKDFATH
+155 EAAPIANAKDFATH
-169 LSAPTKYLKDALI
+169 LSPRTKYLKDALI
-182 QYQEK
+182 KYQEK
-187 AQVSSIFNNFKEY
+187 VQVSSIFNNFKEY

-243 PENFAVIRE
+243 PKNFAVIRE

-260 DAIKEI
+260 DEIKEI
-266 QWLLD
+266 QWLLN
-271 EILSLINHVN
+271 EILSSINHVD
-281 MDSIIKDLNDDKDP
+281 MDSILKDLNDDKDP

-304 SAYDPKLREKK
+304 SAYDPKLRESK

-386 TSTKEDKYQNLL
+386 ISTKEDKYQNLL

-425 FKKPLKENDALQI
+425 FKKPLKENDALKI

-448 EIAADRGLQP
+448 EIIAYRGLQP

-497 EVRATY
+497 EVKATY

-509 QTIEIERNVKL
+509 QTIEIEKNVKL
-520 TDKIKKLLKNIQTQN
+520 TDKIKTLLSNLQTQK
-535 EGDKSVKNTNK
+535 ESGSKN
-546 DALKNLKKL
+546 ALKELKSL

-584 IESLGHGLFGFI
+584 IKSLGHGLFGFI

-634 ETPQG
+634 KTPQG

-657 VKKAQATKQKILQK
+657 VKKAQTTKQKIH
-671 IYYYDVYGERA
+671 YYDVYGQRA
-682 EKYDFLAQND
+682 EKYAFLAQND

-698 LELAPREPFYLLI
+698 LEIAPRAPFYLLI
-711 PQKTSLLDEYEQ
+711 PQETPLLDEYEQ

-731 QVGSTGI
+731 QISSVGIVTG
-738 CSQRDHVVFHKD
+738 KD
-750 KESLLKLL
+750 RIFIANNTESLK
-758 KDFSTLEPS
+758 EQV
-767 ELRRIY
+767 LRY
-773 NIKKDG
+773 CN
-779 RDWRLEYAIKDV
+779 EFNEQCIKD
-791 KANANNLEE
+791 
-800 YIVSCQY
+800 IHY
-807 RPFDFYYTY
+807 RPFDIRKVYYDTKKLERAREN
-816 YTGKSKSFIAYP
+816 T
-828 RGEVFKHMLPPPT
+828 FKHMLPPQ
-841 NPKTPNQTC
+841 QTL
-850 KNVALNIARQSKMHG
+850 KH
-865 EWRYVMAHKELVD
+865 
-878 INLIASAG
+878 
-886 SMGVGYNYPIC
+886 PI
-897 QFNNPNYTE
+897 
-906 NFTPEFRS
+906 
-914 FIDKH
+914 K
-919 YNHSFEPLEVLGY
+919 
-932 IYALLYSP
+932 
-940 NYRKRYEE
+940 
-948 FLKADY
+948 
-954 PKILF
+954 
-959 TNNKDLFRVLSLLGI
+959 
-974 ELIGLHV
+974 
-981 LNQESLNHSFEKLK
+981 
-995 DATIGGSYYK
+995 
-1005 EAHERNPI
+1005 
-1013 IKKPSYNEP
+1013 
-1022 EQRLYINHSAY
+1022 
-1033 FRGVS
+1033 
-1038 EEIYNYMIGG
+1038 
-1048 YGVLDK
+1048 
-1054 YLKSHKNESCNFDHV
+1054 
-1069 SNIIKV
+1069 
-1075 IARTIEIQKTLGF
+1075 
-1088 LTSDLPHLKGND
+1088 
-1100 SQALMQEILQNPPPP
+1100 
-1115 PHLIPISPLSYR
+1115 R
-1127 AKPKPS
+1127 AKMS
-1133 EILTLMPH
+1133 
-1141 SSAKKQAITISIAE
+1141 
-1155 AEVQPSLYSVL
+1155 
-1166 PNLALICD
+1166 
-1174 RGSKVSPISN
+1174 R
-1184 VFVTN
+1184 
-1189 MLCDLHVNGSGS
+1189 
-1201 YAFLLYRL
+1201 
-1209 E
+1209 

>member
-12 LTPESNELTHR
+12 LTPEKNELTHR
-23 TFLQILLISL
+23 GSLENLLDKL
-33 KDDFNTEFKIEHEPK
+33 KDHFNKEFKIEHEPER
-48 KDKQGGQPDFR
+48 KQGSQPDFR
-59 VSYQGLN
+59 ISYQGLN

-78 LIQLLKSDQ
+78 LRKIVESEKSKQ

-96 NLMLTDYLNFV
+96 NLMLTDYLNFM

-122 ISVSSLDELS
+122 ISVASLDELS
-132 KPLKPNPQTECDLVE
+132 KPLKPNPQTEHDLIE
-147 LFKSFFNY
+147 LFKSFFNH

-182 QYQEK
+182 QYQK
-187 AQVSSIFNNFKEY
+187 DTQVSSIFKNFKEY
-200 LYEELSFEDFS
+200 LYEELSFKDFS
-211 DALAQTLTYSLFL
+211 DALAQTLTYSLFI
-224 AKLNHPFEKI
+224 AKLNHPSEKI

-266 QWLLD
+266 QWLLN
-271 EILSLINHVN
+271 EILSLINHVD
-281 MDSIIKDLNDDKDP
+281 MDSILKDLNDDKDP

-375 ALETRKTSDGG
+375 VLEVRKTSDGG

-473 EKILIITGNPPYS
+473 ENILIITGNPPYS

-509 QTIEIERNVKL
+509 QTIEVEKNVKL
-520 TDKIKKLLKNIQTQN
+520 TDKIKTLLSSVQIQKQSDS
-535 EGDKSVKNTNK
+535 E
-546 DALKNLKKL
+546 ALKELKKL
-555 HSKYKLQ
+555 HSKCKLQ
-562 KEKNPKW
+562 NEQNPKW
-569 LLDDYVK
+569 ILDDYVK

-601 LDNPTFRGLRRSLLE
+601 LDNPTFRGLRRSLLK
-616 CYDELYILNLHGN
+616 CYDELYILNLHGSV
-629 ARKKE
+629 RKKE
-634 ETPQG
+634 KTPQG
-639 AKDENVFNIMQGV
+639 AKDENVFNIKQGV

-657 VKKAQATKQKILQK
+657 VKNPQVVKQK
-671 IYYYDVYGERA
+671 IYYYDVYGQRA
-682 EKYDFLAQND
+682 EKYAFLAQNN

-698 LELAPREPFYLLI
+698 LEIAPREPFYLLI
-711 PQKTSLLDEYEQ
+711 PQETPLLDEYEQ

-800 YIVSCQY
+800 YIVLCQY

-828 RGEVFKHMLPPPT
+828 RGEVFKHMLPPP
-841 NPKTPNQTC
+841 PQQTL
-850 KNVALNIARQSKMHG
+850 KH
-865 EWRYVMAHKELVD
+865 
-878 INLIASAG
+878 
-886 SMGVGYNYPIC
+886 PI
-897 QFNNPNYTE
+897 
-906 NFTPEFRS
+906 
-914 FIDKH
+914 K
-919 YNHSFEPLEVLGY
+919 
-932 IYALLYSP
+932 
-940 NYRKRYEE
+940 
-948 FLKADY
+948 
-954 PKILF
+954 
-959 TNNKDLFRVLSLLGI
+959 
-974 ELIGLHV
+974 
-981 LNQESLNHSFEKLK
+981 
-995 DATIGGSYYK
+995 
-1005 EAHERNPI
+1005 
-1013 IKKPSYNEP
+1013 
-1022 EQRLYINHSAY
+1022 
-1033 FRGVS
+1033 
-1038 EEIYNYMIGG
+1038 
-1048 YGVLDK
+1048 
-1054 YLKSHKNESCNFDHV
+1054 
-1069 SNIIKV
+1069 
-1075 IARTIEIQKTLGF
+1075 
-1088 LTSDLPHLKGND
+1088 
-1100 SQALMQEILQNPPPP
+1100 
-1115 PHLIPISPLSYR
+1115 R
-1127 AKPKPS
+1127 AKMS
-1133 EILTLMPH
+1133 
-1141 SSAKKQAITISIAE
+1141 
-1155 AEVQPSLYSVL
+1155 
-1166 PNLALICD
+1166 
-1174 RGSKVSPISN
+1174 R
-1184 VFVTN
+1184 
-1189 MLCDLHVNGSGS
+1189 
-1201 YAFLLYRL
+1201 
-1209 E
+1209 

>member
-12 LTPESNELTHR
+12 LTPEKNELTHR
-23 TFLQILLISL
+23 PSLHNLLDGL
-33 KDDFNTEFKIEHEPK
+33 KNHFNKEFKIEHEPK

-66 IGYIENKRVGTD
+66 IGYIENKRAGTD
-78 LIQLLKSDQ
+78 LRKIVESEKSDQ

-107 WVGKDENNAPLIKKE
+107 WVGKDENNEPLIKKE
-122 ISVSSLDELS
+122 ISVASLDELS
-132 KPLKPNPQTECDLVE
+132 KPLKPNPQTERDLIE

-182 QYQEK
+182 TYQQED
-187 AQVSSIFNNFKEY
+187 QVSSIFKNFKEY

-211 DALAQTLTYSLFL
+211 DAFAQTLTYSLFL

-243 PENFAVIRE
+243 PKNFAVIRE

-266 QWLLD
+266 QWLLN
-271 EILSLINHVN
+271 EILSLINHVD

-304 SAYDPKLREKK
+304 SAYDPKLRESK

-375 ALETRKTSDGG
+375 ALEVRKTSDGG
-386 TSTKEDKYQNLL
+386 ISTKEDKYQNLL

-448 EIAADRGLQP
+448 EIVAYRGLSP
-458 IFEKELKSAQEIKKD
+458 IFEKELSNAQEIKKN
-473 EKILIITGNPPYS
+473 ENILIITGNPPYS
-486 GASSNEGLFEW
+486 GASSNESLFEW
-497 EVRATY
+497 EVKATY

-509 QTIEIERNVKL
+509 QTIEIEKKVKL
-520 TDKIKKLLKNIQTQN
+520 TDKIQTLLNNIQKQK
-535 EGDKSVKNTNK
+535 ESGSKN
-546 DALKNLKKL
+546 ALKELKKL

-671 IYYYDVYGERA
+671 IYYYDVYGQRA

-698 LELAPREPFYLLI
+698 LELTPREPFYLLI
-711 PQKTSLLDEYEQ
+711 PQETPLLEEYEQ

-767 ELRRIY
+767 ELRRKYDIG
-773 NIKKDG
+773 DDS
-779 RDWRLEYAIKDV
+779 RDWRLNNAIKEV
-791 KANANNLEE
+791 KTNIKRLEE
-800 YIVSCQY
+800 YIVLCQY
-807 RPFDFYYTY
+807 RPFDYRWTY
-816 YTGKSKSFIAYP
+816 YTPNSRTFLAYP
-828 RGEVFKHMLPPPT
+828 VYDVFKHMLPPPPPT
-841 NPKTPNQTC
+841 NPKTPNQTR
-850 KNVALNIARQSKMHG
+850 KNVALNTPRQLKNNDKS
-865 EWRYVMAHKELVD
+865 WTQCFISSC
-878 INLIASAG
+878 INDQGLSSGGNGAG
-886 SMGVGYNYPIC
+886 VNYPLY

-919 YNHSFEPLEVLGY
+919 YSHHFEPLEVLGY

-959 TNNKDLFRVLSLLGI
+959 TNNKDLFRALSLLGI

-981 LNQESLNHSFEKLK
+981 LNQESLNHGFGKLK
-995 DATIGGSYYK
+995 DATIGESCYK
-1005 EAHERNPI
+1005 EAHDRI
-1013 IKKPSYNEP
+1013 IKKPAYNEP
-1022 EQRLYINHSAY
+1022 ELYINHSAY

-1038 EEIYNYMIGG
+1038 KEIHDYRIGG

-1054 YLKSHKNESCNFDHV
+1054 YLTSHKNEPCDFDHV

-1100 SQALMQEILQNPPPP
+1100 SEALMQEILQNPPPP
-1115 PHLIPISPLSYR
+1115 PPI
-1127 AKPKPS
+1127 
-1133 EILTLMPH
+1133 
-1141 SSAKKQAITISIAE
+1141 
-1155 AEVQPSLYSVL
+1155 
-1166 PNLALICD
+1166 
-1174 RGSKVSPISN
+1174 
-1184 VFVTN
+1184 
-1189 MLCDLHVNGSGS
+1189 
-1201 YAFLLYRL
+1201 
-1209 E
+1209 

>member
-1 MLKEYLESIKD
+1 MLKEYLEKIKD
-12 LTPESNELTHR
+12 ITPESNEHTHR
-23 TFLQILLISL
+23 PFLHNLLDKL
-33 KDDFNTEFKIEHEPK
+33 KNHFNKEFKIEHEPK
-48 KDKQGGQPDFR
+48 REQRSQPDFR
-59 VSYQGLN
+59 VSFQGLN
-66 IGYIENKRVGTD
+66 IGYIENKKVGFD
-78 LIQLLKSDQ
+78 LNQLLEEKQ

-107 WVGKDENNAPLIKKE
+107 WVGKDENNEPLIKKE
-122 ISVSSLDELS
+122 ISVASPDELS
-132 KPLKPNPQTECDLVE
+132 KPLKPKPQTEHDLIE

-169 LSAPTKYLKDALI
+169 LSVPTKYLKDALI
-182 QYQEK
+182 TYQK
-187 AQVSSIFNNFKEY
+187 DDQVSSIFKNFKEY

-211 DALAQTLTYSLFL
+211 DAFAQTLTYSLFL

-243 PENFAVIRE
+243 PKNFAVIRE

-266 QWLLD
+266 QWLLN
-271 EILSLINHVN
+271 EILSLINHVD

-330 ALDSLLKTHFKDA
+330 ALDSLLKTRFKDA

-386 TSTKEDKYQNLL
+386 ISTKEDKYQNLL

-425 FKKPLKENDALQI
+425 FKKPLKENDVLKI

-448 EIAADRGLQP
+448 EIVAYRGLSP
-458 IFEKELKSAQEIKKD
+458 IFEKELSNAQEIKKN
-473 EKILIITGNPPYS
+473 ENILIITGNPPYS
-486 GASSNEGLFEW
+486 GASENKGLFEW
-497 EVRATY
+497 EVKATY

-509 QTIEIERNVKL
+509 QTIEIEKNIKL
-520 TDKIKKLLKNIQTQN
+520 TDKIQTLLKNIQKQK
-535 EGDKSVKNTNK
+535 ESGSKN
-546 DALKNLKKL
+546 ALKDLKKL

-634 ETPQG
+634 KTPQD

-657 VKKAQATKQKILQK
+657 VKKVQATKPKIF
-671 IYYYDVYGERA
+671 YYDVYGERA

-692 LNSIEW
+692 LNSINW

-711 PQKTSLLDEYEQ
+711 PQKTPLLDEYEQ
-723 GFSVQDMF
+723 GFSVQEMF

-767 ELRRIY
+767 ELRRVY

-841 NPKTPNQTC
+841 NPKTPNQTRQ
-850 KNVALNIARQSKMHG
+850 NVALITSRRFCQSQK
-865 EWRYVMAHKELVD
+865 
-878 INLIASAG
+878 S
-886 SMGVGYNYPIC
+886 GVGFVSNKISDLRTWTCPGMEGGDYVNPLYH
-897 QFNNPNYTE
+897 NPNYTE

-919 YNHSFEPLEVLGY
+919 YSHHFEPLEVLGY

-959 TNNKDLFRVLSLLGI
+959 TKNKDLFRVLSLLGI

-981 LNQESLNHSFEKLK
+981 LNKENLNYSFEKLK
-995 DATIGGSYYK
+995 DTTIGESYYK
-1005 EAHERNPI
+1005 EEHDRNPI
-1013 IKKPSYNEP
+1013 IKKPLHNEP
-1022 EQRLYINHSAY
+1022 EKRLYINSSAY

-1038 EEIYNYMIGG
+1038 EEIYHYMIGG

-1054 YLKSHKNESCNFDHV
+1054 YLKSHKNESCKFDHV
-1069 SNIIKV
+1069 TNIIKV

-1088 LTSDLPHLKGND
+1088 LTSDLPYLQGNG
-1100 SQALMQEILQNPPPP
+1100 SEALMQEILQNPPPP
-1115 PHLIPISPLSYR
+1115 HLMPISPLSYR

-1141 SSAKKQAITISIAE
+1141 SSAKKQATTISIAE

-1184 VFVTN
+1184 VFVTG

-1209 E
+1209 K

>member
-1 MLKEYLESIKD
+1 MLKEYLEGIKD
-12 LTPESNELTHR
+12 LTLESNELTHR
-23 TFLQILLISL
+23 LFLHNLLDGL
-33 KDDFNTEFKIEHEPK
+33 KDHFNKEFKIEHEPER
-48 KDKQGGQPDFR
+48 KQGSQPDFR
-59 VSYQGLN
+59 VSFQGLN
-66 IGYIENKRVGTD
+66 IGYIENKRVGTN
-78 LIQLLKSDQ
+78 LNRLLKSDQ
-87 ILKYLELNP
+87 VLKYLELNP

-107 WVGKDENNAPLIKKE
+107 WVGKDENNEPLIKKE
-122 ISVSSLDELS
+122 ISVASLDELS
-132 KPLKPNPQTECDLVE
+132 KPLKPNPQTERDLIE

-182 QYQEK
+182 TYQKDE
-187 AQVSSIFNNFKEY
+187 QVSSIFKNFKEY

-243 PENFAVIRE
+243 PKNFAVIRE

-260 DAIKEI
+260 DEIKEI
-266 QWLLD
+266 QWLLN
-271 EILSLINHVN
+271 EILSLINHVD
-281 MDSIIKDLNDDKDP
+281 MDSILKDLNDDKDP

-304 SAYDPKLREKK
+304 SAYDPKLRESK

-323 VVKFIIN
+323 VVEFIIN

-425 FKKPLKENDALQI
+425 FKKSLKENDALQI

-448 EIAADRGLQP
+448 EIAAIRGLSP
-458 IFEKELKSAQEIKKD
+458 IFEKELLNAQEIKKN
-473 EKILIITGNPPYS
+473 ENILIITGNPPYS

-497 EVRATY
+497 EVKATY
-503 GIEPEF
+503 GIEPKF
-509 QTIEIERNVKL
+509 QTREIEKNIKL
-520 TDKIKKLLKNIQTQN
+520 TDKIKTLLSSVQIQKQSGSKNALKELKN
-535 EGDKSVKNTNK
+535 
-546 DALKNLKKL
+546 L

-562 KEKNPKW
+562 NEKNPKW

-634 ETPQG
+634 KTPEG
-639 AKDENVFNIMQGV
+639 ADDENVFNIKQGV

-657 VKKAQATKQKILQK
+657 VKKAQTTKQKIH
-671 IYYYDVYGERA
+671 YYDVYGERA
-682 EKYDFLAQND
+682 EKYAFLAQND

-698 LELAPREPFYLLI
+698 LEIAPREPFYLLI
-711 PQKTSLLDEYEQ
+711 PQETSLLDEYEQ
-723 GFSVQDMF
+723 GFSVKDMF
-731 QVGSTGI
+731 QISSVGIVTG
-738 CSQRDHVVFHKD
+738 KD
-750 KESLLKLL
+750 RIFIANNTESLKEQVLKYCNE
-758 KDFSTLEPS
+758 FNEQ
-767 ELRRIY
+767 Y
-773 NIKKDG
+773 
-779 RDWRLEYAIKDV
+779 IKD
-791 KANANNLEE
+791 
-800 YIVSCQY
+800 IHY
-807 RPFDFYYTY
+807 RPFDIRKVYYDTKKLERAREN
-816 YTGKSKSFIAYP
+816 T
-828 RGEVFKHMLPPPT
+828 FKHMLPPPPPT
-841 NPKTPNQTC
+841 NPKTPNQTR
-850 KNVALNIARQSKMHG
+850 KNVALNTPRQLKNNDKS
-865 EWRYVMAHKELVD
+865 WTQCFISSC
-878 INLIASAG
+878 INDQGLSSGGNGAG
-886 SMGVGYNYPIC
+886 VNYPLY
-897 QFNNPNYTE
+897 QFRDPNYTE

-995 DATIGGSYYK
+995 DATIGESYYI

-1013 IKKPSYNEP
+1013 IKNPSHNEP
-1022 EQRLYINHSAY
+1022 EKRLYINHSAY
-1033 FRGVS
+1033 FSGVS
-1038 EEIYNYMIGG
+1038 QEIYDYRIGG
-1048 YGVLDK
+1048 YCVLDK
-1054 YLKSHKNESCNFDHV
+1054 YLKSHKNEPCDFDHV
-1069 SNIIKV
+1069 TRIIKV

-1088 LTSDLPHLKGND
+1088 LTSDLPNLKGND
-1100 SQALMQEILQNPPPP
+1100 SKALMQEILQNPPPP
-1115 PHLIPISPLSYR
+1115 I
-1127 AKPKPS
+1127 
-1133 EILTLMPH
+1133 
-1141 SSAKKQAITISIAE
+1141 
-1155 AEVQPSLYSVL
+1155 
-1166 PNLALICD
+1166 
-1174 RGSKVSPISN
+1174 
-1184 VFVTN
+1184 
-1189 MLCDLHVNGSGS
+1189 
-1201 YAFLLYRL
+1201 
-1209 E
+1209 

>member
-1 MLKEYLESIKD
+1 MLKEYLEGIKD
-12 LTPESNELTHR
+12 LTPEKNELTHR
-23 TFLQILLISL
+23 LFLHNLLDKL
-33 KDDFNTEFKIEHEPK
+33 KNHFNKEFKIEHEPK
-48 KDKQGGQPDFR
+48 RVQGNQPDFR
-59 VSYQGLN
+59 VSFQGLN
-66 IGYIENKRVGTD
+66 IGYIENKKAGTD
-78 LIQLLKSDQ
+78 LRKIVESEKSDQ
-87 ILKYLELNP
+87 IRKYLELNP
-96 NLMLTDYLNFV
+96 NLMLTDYLNFM

-122 ISVSSLDELS
+122 ISIASLNELS
-132 KPLKPNPQTECDLVE
+132 KPLNPKKQTERDLIE
-147 LFKSFFNY
+147 LFKGFFNY

-169 LSAPTKYLKDALI
+169 LSPRTKYLKDALI
-182 QYQEK
+182 KYQEK
-187 AQVSSIFNNFKEY
+187 EQVSSIFNNFKEY

-224 AKLNHPFEKI
+224 AKINHPFEKI

-243 PENFAVIRE
+243 PKNFAVIRE

-260 DAIKEI
+260 DEIEEI
-266 QWLLD
+266 QWLLN
-271 EILSLINHVN
+271 EILSLINHVD

-375 ALETRKTSDGG
+375 ALEVRKTSDGG

-425 FKKPLKENDALQI
+425 FKKSLKENDALQI

-448 EIAADRGLQP
+448 EIVAHRGLQP

-473 EKILIITGNPPYS
+473 ENILIITGNPPYS
-486 GASSNEGLFEW
+486 GASENKGLFEW
-497 EVRATY
+497 EVKATY

-509 QTIEIERNVKL
+509 QTIEIEKNVKL
-520 TDKIKKLLKNIQTQN
+520 TDKIQTLLNNIQKQKESGSKNALKELKN
-535 EGDKSVKNTNK
+535 
-546 DALKNLKKL
+546 L

-562 KEKNPKW
+562 NEKNPKW

-584 IESLGHGLFGFI
+584 IEFLGHGLFGFI

-657 VKKAQATKQKILQK
+657 VKKAQATKPK

-682 EKYDFLAQND
+682 EKYAFLAQND
-692 LNSIEW
+692 LDSINW

-711 PQKTSLLDEYEQ
+711 PQETPLLEEYEQ
-723 GFSVQDMF
+723 GFSVKDMF
-731 QVGSTGI
+731 QISSVGIVTG
-738 CSQRDHVVFHKD
+738 RDHVIFHKD

-773 NIKKDG
+773 KIKKDS

-791 KANANNLEE
+791 RANADNLEE
-800 YIVSCQY
+800 YIVLCQY
-807 RPFDFYYTY
+807 RPFDYRWTY

-828 RGEVFKHMLPPPT
+828 RGEVFKHMLPPP
-841 NPKTPNQTC
+841 PPN
-850 KNVALNIARQSKMHG
+850 
-865 EWRYVMAHKELVD
+865 
-878 INLIASAG
+878 
-886 SMGVGYNYPIC
+886 
-897 QFNNPNYTE
+897 
-906 NFTPEFRS
+906 
-914 FIDKH
+914 
-919 YNHSFEPLEVLGY
+919 
-932 IYALLYSP
+932 
-940 NYRKRYEE
+940 
-948 FLKADY
+948 
-954 PKILF
+954 
-959 TNNKDLFRVLSLLGI
+959 
-974 ELIGLHV
+974 
-981 LNQESLNHSFEKLK
+981 
-995 DATIGGSYYK
+995 
-1005 EAHERNPI
+1005 
-1013 IKKPSYNEP
+1013 KP
-1022 EQRLYINHSAY
+1022 
-1033 FRGVS
+1033 
-1038 EEIYNYMIGG
+1038 
-1048 YGVLDK
+1048 
-1054 YLKSHKNESCNFDHV
+1054 
-1069 SNIIKV
+1069 
-1075 IARTIEIQKTLGF
+1075 
-1088 LTSDLPHLKGND
+1088 
-1100 SQALMQEILQNPPPP
+1100 
-1115 PHLIPISPLSYR
+1115 
-1127 AKPKPS
+1127 
-1133 EILTLMPH
+1133 
-1141 SSAKKQAITISIAE
+1141 
-1155 AEVQPSLYSVL
+1155 
-1166 PNLALICD
+1166 
-1174 RGSKVSPISN
+1174 
-1184 VFVTN
+1184 
-1189 MLCDLHVNGSGS
+1189 
-1201 YAFLLYRL
+1201 
-1209 E
+1209 

>member
-12 LTPESNELTHR
+12 LTIGEYELTHR
-23 TFLQILLISL
+23 SSLENLLNRL
-33 KDDFNTEFKIEHEPK
+33 KDHFNKEFKIEHEPK
-48 KDKQGGQPDFR
+48 KEQGSQPDFR
-59 VSYQGLN
+59 VSFQGLN
-66 IGYIENKRVGTD
+66 IGYIENKRVGFN
-78 LIQLLKSDQ
+78 LSQLLKSDQ
-87 ILKYLELNP
+87 IRKYLELNP
-96 NLMLTDYLNFV
+96 NLMLTDYLNFM

-122 ISVSSLDELS
+122 ISIASLDELS
-132 KPLKPNPQTECDLVE
+132 KPLKSKPQTERDLIE
-147 LFKSFFNY
+147 LFKSFFNH

-169 LSAPTKYLKDALI
+169 LSPRTRYLKDALI
-182 QYQEK
+182 KYQEK
-187 AQVSSIFNNFKEY
+187 VQVSSIFNNFKEY

-243 PENFAVIRE
+243 PKNFAVIRE

-260 DAIKEI
+260 DEIKEI
-266 QWLLD
+266 QWLLN
-271 EILSLINHVN
+271 EILSSINHVD

-304 SAYDPKLREKK
+304 SAYDPKLRESK

-375 ALETRKTSDGG
+375 ALEMKKTSDGG
-386 TSTKEDKYQNLL
+386 ISTKEDKYQNLL

-425 FKKPLKENDALQI
+425 FKKPLKENDALKI

-443 LIQPS
+443 LIKPS
-448 EIAADRGLQP
+448 EITAYRGLNP
-458 IFEKELKSAQEIKKD
+458 IFETELLNAQDIKKD
-473 EKILIITGNPPYS
+473 ENILIVTGNPPYS

-497 EVRATY
+497 EVKATY
-503 GIEPEF
+503 GIEPKF
-509 QTIEIERNVKL
+509 QTIEIEKKVKL
-520 TDKIKKLLKNIQTQN
+520 TDKIKTLLSSVQIQKQSGSKNALKELKN
-535 EGDKSVKNTNK
+535 
-546 DALKNLKKL
+546 L

-562 KEKNPKW
+562 DEKNPKW
-569 LLDDYVK
+569 ILDDYVK

-584 IESLGHGLFGFI
+584 IELLGHGLFGFI

-634 ETPQG
+634 KTPQG
-639 AKDENVFNIMQGV
+639 ADDENVFNIKQGV

-657 VKKAQATKQKILQK
+657 VKNPQITKQKIH
-671 IYYYDVYGERA
+671 YYDVYGERA
-682 EKYDFLAQND
+682 EKYAFLAQND

-698 LELAPREPFYLLI
+698 LELTPKKPFYLLL
-711 PQKTSLLDEYEQ
+711 PLKTRLLDEYEQ
-723 GFSVQDMF
+723 GISVQKMF
-731 QVGSTGI
+731 QVGGTGI

-750 KESLLKLL
+750 KESLLELL
-758 KDFSTLEPS
+758 KDFSTLEPI
-767 ELRRIY
+767 ELRRKYDIGD
-773 NIKKDG
+773 DG
-779 RDWRLEYAIKDV
+779 RDWRLEYAIRDV
-791 KANANNLEE
+791 RANADNLEK
-800 YIVSCQY
+800 YIILCQY
-807 RPFDFYYTY
+807 RPFDYRWTY
-816 YTGKSKSFIAYP
+816 YTSKSKSFIAYP
-828 RGEVFKHMLPPPT
+828 RGDVFKHMLPPPPPT
-841 NPKTPNQTC
+841 NPKTPNQTH
-850 KNVALNIARQSKMHG
+850 KNVALNTPRQLKNNDKS
-865 EWRYVMAHKELVD
+865 WTQCFISSR
-878 INLIASAG
+878 INDQGLSSGGNGAG
-886 SMGVGYNYPIC
+886 VNYPLY
-897 QFNNPNYTE
+897 QFRDPNYTE

-919 YNHSFEPLEVLGY
+919 YSHSFELLEILGY

-940 NYRKRYEE
+940 NYRKRYES
-948 FLKADY
+948 FLKIDY

-959 TNNKDLFRVLSLLGI
+959 TENKDLFRALSLLGI

-981 LNQESLNHSFEKLK
+981 LNQESLNYSFEKLK
-995 DATIGGSYYK
+995 DTTIGGFCYI

-1013 IKKPSYNEP
+1013 IKKPSYNKP

-1038 EEIYNYMIGG
+1038 QEIYDYRIGG
-1048 YGVLDK
+1048 YCVLDK
-1054 YLKSHKNESCNFDHV
+1054 YLKSHKNESCDFDRV
-1069 SNIIKV
+1069 TCIIKV

-1100 SQALMQEILQNPPPP
+1100 SKALMQEILQNPPPP
-1115 PHLIPISPLSYR
+1115 PPI
-1127 AKPKPS
+1127 
-1133 EILTLMPH
+1133 
-1141 SSAKKQAITISIAE
+1141 
-1155 AEVQPSLYSVL
+1155 
-1166 PNLALICD
+1166 
-1174 RGSKVSPISN
+1174 
-1184 VFVTN
+1184 
-1189 MLCDLHVNGSGS
+1189 
-1201 YAFLLYRL
+1201 
-1209 E
+1209 

>member
-12 LTPESNELTHR
+12 LTPEKNELTHR
-23 TFLQILLISL
+23 GSLENLLKNL
-33 KDDFNTEFKIEHEPK
+33 KDNFNKEFKIEHEPNR
-48 KDKQGGQPDFR
+48 DKQGGQPDFR

-78 LIQLLKSDQ
+78 LRKIVESEKSKQ

-96 NLMLTDYLNFV
+96 NLMLTDYLNFM
-107 WVGKDENNAPLIKKE
+107 WVGKDEKNAPLIKKE
-122 ISVSSLDELS
+122 ISIASPDELS
-132 KPLKPNPQTECDLVE
+132 KPQKPNPQTERDLIE
-147 LFKSFFNY
+147 LFKSFFNH

-182 QYQEK
+182 QYHEEQ
-187 AQVSSIFNNFKEY
+187 QVSSIFKNFKEY

-211 DALAQTLTYSLFL
+211 DAFAQTLTYSLFI
-224 AKLNHPFEKI
+224 AKLNHPCEKI

-243 PENFAVIRE
+243 PKNFAVIRE

-266 QWLLD
+266 QWLLN
-271 EILSLINHVN
+271 EILSLINHVD
-281 MDSIIKDLNDDKDP
+281 MDFIIKDLNDDKDP

-375 ALETRKTSDGG
+375 ALEVRKTSDGG
-386 TSTKEDKYQNLL
+386 ISTKEDKYQNLL

-448 EIAADRGLQP
+448 EIAAHRGLQP
-458 IFEKELKSAQEIKKD
+458 IFEKELSNAQEIKKD

-497 EVRATY
+497 EVKATY

-509 QTIEIERNVKL
+509 QTIEIEKNVKL
-520 TDKIKKLLKNIQTQN
+520 TAKIQTLLNNIQKQK
-535 EGDKSVKNTNK
+535 ESGSKN
-546 DALKNLKKL
+546 ALKELKSL

-569 LLDDYVK
+569 LLDDYMK

-634 ETPQG
+634 KTPQG

-657 VKKAQATKQKILQK
+657 VKKAQTTKQKIF
-671 IYYYDVYGERA
+671 YYDVYGERA
-682 EKYDFLAQND
+682 EKYAFLAQND

-698 LELAPREPFYLLI
+698 LEIAPRKPFYLLI
-711 PQKTSLLDEYEQ
+711 PQETPLLEEYEQ
-723 GFSVQDMF
+723 GFSVQEMF
-731 QVGSTGI
+731 QVGGTGI
-738 CSQRDHVVFHKD
+738 CSKRDHVVFHKD

-767 ELRRIY
+767 ELRRKYDIG
-773 NIKKDG
+773 DDS

-807 RPFDFYYTY
+807 RPFDYRWTY
-816 YTGKSKSFIAYP
+816 YTSNSRTFLAYP
-828 RGEVFKHMLPPPT
+828 VYDVFKHMLPPT
-841 NPKTPNQTC
+841 NPKTPNQTR
-850 KNVALNIARQSKMHG
+850 KNVALNTPRQLKNNDKS
-865 EWRYVMAHKELVD
+865 WTQCFISSC
-878 INLIASAG
+878 INDQGLSSGGNGAG
-886 SMGVGYNYPIC
+886 VNYPLY
-897 QFNNPNYTE
+897 QFRDPNYTE

-919 YNHSFEPLEVLGY
+919 YNHSFEPLEILGY

-959 TNNKDLFRVLSLLGI
+959 TKNKDLFRVLSLLGI

-981 LNQESLNHSFEKLK
+981 LNQESLNYSFEKLK
-995 DATIGGSYYK
+995 DATIGESCYK
-1005 EAHERNPI
+1005 EAHDRI
-1013 IKKPSYNEP
+1013 IKKPSHNEP
-1022 EQRLYINHSAY
+1022 EQRLCINHSAY

-1038 EEIYNYMIGG
+1038 QEIYDYRIGG

-1054 YLKSHKNESCNFDHV
+1054 YLKSHKDEPCDFDHV
-1069 SNIIKV
+1069 TNIIKV

-1100 SQALMQEILQNPPPP
+1100 SEALMQKILQNPPPP
-1115 PHLIPISPLSYR
+1115 PI
-1127 AKPKPS
+1127 
-1133 EILTLMPH
+1133 
-1141 SSAKKQAITISIAE
+1141 
-1155 AEVQPSLYSVL
+1155 
-1166 PNLALICD
+1166 
-1174 RGSKVSPISN
+1174 
-1184 VFVTN
+1184 
-1189 MLCDLHVNGSGS
+1189 
-1201 YAFLLYRL
+1201 
-1209 E
+1209 

>member
-12 LTPESNELTHR
+12 LTPEKNELTHR
-23 TFLQILLISL
+23 LFLYNLLDKL
-33 KDDFNTEFKIEHEPK
+33 KNHFNKEFKIEHEPK
-48 KDKQGGQPDFR
+48 RDQGSQPDFR
-59 VSYQGLN
+59 ISYQGLN

-78 LIQLLKSDQ
+78 LDQLLKSKQ

-96 NLMLTDYLNFV
+96 NLMLTDYLKFV
-107 WVGKDENNAPLIKKE
+107 WVGKDEENKPLIKRE
-122 ISVSSLDELS
+122 ISIASLDELS
-132 KPLKPNPQTECDLVE
+132 KPLKPNPQTERDLIGF
-147 LFKSFFNY
+147 FKGFFNY

-182 QYQEK
+182 KYQKDE
-187 AQVSSIFNNFKEY
+187 QVSSIFKNFKEY

-243 PENFAVIRE
+243 PKNFAVIRE

-260 DAIKEI
+260 DEIEEI
-266 QWLLD
+266 QWLLN
-271 EILSLINHVN
+271 EILSSINHVD
-281 MDSIIKDLNDDKDP
+281 MDSILKDLNDDKDP

-304 SAYDPKLREKK
+304 SAYDPKLRESK

-330 ALDSLLKTHFKDA
+330 ALDSLLKTRFKDA

-412 IAHLNLSQAFKEE
+412 IAHLNLSQAFKQE

-448 EIAADRGLQP
+448 EIVAHRGLQP
-458 IFEKELKSAQEIKKD
+458 IFETELKSAQEIKKD

-497 EVRATY
+497 EVKATY

-509 QTIEIERNVKL
+509 QTIEIEKNVKL
-520 TDKIKKLLKNIQTQN
+520 TDKIQTLLKNIQIQK
-535 EGDKSVKNTNK
+535 ESGGK
-546 DALKNLKKL
+546 DALKELKNL

-657 VKKAQATKQKILQK
+657 VKKAQTTKQKIF
-671 IYYYDVYGERA
+671 YYDVYGERA
-682 EKYDFLAQND
+682 EKYAFLVQND
-692 LNSIEW
+692 LNSINW

-711 PQKTSLLDEYEQ
+711 PQETPLLEEYEQ
-723 GFSVQDMF
+723 GFSVQEMF
-731 QVGSTGI
+731 QVGGTGI
-738 CSQRDHVVFHKD
+738 CSKKDHVVFHKD

-767 ELRRIY
+767 ELRRKYDIEDAEGWKLGRAIE
-773 NIKKDG
+773 NVKKNSHE
-779 RDWRLEYAIKDV
+779 LEK
-791 KANANNLEE
+791 
-800 YIVSCQY
+800 YIALCQY
-807 RPFDFYYTY
+807 RPFDYRWTY
-816 YTGKSKSFIAYP
+816 YTDKSCGFLARPVYD
-828 RGEVFKHMLPPPT
+828 VFKHMLPPP
-841 NPKTPNQTC
+841 PQQTL
-850 KNVALNIARQSKMHG
+850 KH
-865 EWRYVMAHKELVD
+865 
-878 INLIASAG
+878 
-886 SMGVGYNYPIC
+886 PI
-897 QFNNPNYTE
+897 
-906 NFTPEFRS
+906 
-914 FIDKH
+914 K
-919 YNHSFEPLEVLGY
+919 
-932 IYALLYSP
+932 
-940 NYRKRYEE
+940 
-948 FLKADY
+948 
-954 PKILF
+954 
-959 TNNKDLFRVLSLLGI
+959 
-974 ELIGLHV
+974 
-981 LNQESLNHSFEKLK
+981 
-995 DATIGGSYYK
+995 
-1005 EAHERNPI
+1005 
-1013 IKKPSYNEP
+1013 
-1022 EQRLYINHSAY
+1022 
-1033 FRGVS
+1033 
-1038 EEIYNYMIGG
+1038 
-1048 YGVLDK
+1048 
-1054 YLKSHKNESCNFDHV
+1054 
-1069 SNIIKV
+1069 
-1075 IARTIEIQKTLGF
+1075 
-1088 LTSDLPHLKGND
+1088 
-1100 SQALMQEILQNPPPP
+1100 
-1115 PHLIPISPLSYR
+1115 R
-1127 AKPKPS
+1127 AKMS
-1133 EILTLMPH
+1133 
-1141 SSAKKQAITISIAE
+1141 
-1155 AEVQPSLYSVL
+1155 
-1166 PNLALICD
+1166 
-1174 RGSKVSPISN
+1174 R
-1184 VFVTN
+1184 
-1189 MLCDLHVNGSGS
+1189 
-1201 YAFLLYRL
+1201 
-1209 E
+1209 

>member
-12 LTPESNELTHR
+12 LTLEKNEFTHR
-23 TFLQILLISL
+23 HFLHNLLDKL
-33 KDDFNTEFKIEHEPK
+33 KNHFNKEFKIEHEPK
-48 KDKQGGQPDFR
+48 RDQGSQPDFR
-59 VSYQGLN
+59 ISYQGLN

-78 LIQLLKSDQ
+78 LRKIVESEKSKQ

-96 NLMLTDYLNFV
+96 NLMLTDYLNFM

-122 ISVSSLDELS
+122 ISVASLDELS
-132 KPLKPNPQTECDLVE
+132 KPLKPNPQTERDLIE
-147 LFKSFFNY
+147 LFKSFFNH

-169 LSAPTKYLKDALI
+169 LSPHTKYLKDALI
-182 QYQEK
+182 KYQEK

-243 PENFAVIRE
+243 PKNFAVIRE

-260 DAIKEI
+260 DEIKEI
-266 QWLLD
+266 QWLLN
-271 EILSLINHVN
+271 EILSSINHVD
-281 MDSIIKDLNDDKDP
+281 MDSILKDLNDDKDP

-375 ALETRKTSDGG
+375 ALEVRKTSDGG

-448 EIAADRGLQP
+448 EIAAHRGLQP
-458 IFEKELKSAQEIKKD
+458 IFEKELKSAQEIKKN

-497 EVRATY
+497 EVKATY

-509 QTIEIERNVKL
+509 QTIEIEKNIKL
-520 TDKIKKLLKNIQTQN
+520 TDKIQTLLNNIQKQK
-535 EGDKSVKNTNK
+535 ESGSKN
-546 DALKNLKKL
+546 ALKELKKL

-657 VKKAQATKQKILQK
+657 VKKAQTTKQKIH
-671 IYYYDVYGERA
+671 YYDVYGERA
-682 EKYDFLAQND
+682 EKYAFLAQND

-698 LELAPREPFYLLI
+698 LEIAPRAPFYLLI
-711 PQKTSLLDEYEQ
+711 PQETPLLEEYEQ
-723 GFSVQDMF
+723 GFSVQEMF

-750 KESLLKLL
+750 KKSLLKLL

-767 ELRRIY
+767 ELRRKY

-828 RGEVFKHMLPPPT
+828 RGEVFKHMLPPP
-841 NPKTPNQTC
+841 PN
-850 KNVALNIARQSKMHG
+850 
-865 EWRYVMAHKELVD
+865 
-878 INLIASAG
+878 
-886 SMGVGYNYPIC
+886 
-897 QFNNPNYTE
+897 
-906 NFTPEFRS
+906 
-914 FIDKH
+914 
-919 YNHSFEPLEVLGY
+919 
-932 IYALLYSP
+932 
-940 NYRKRYEE
+940 
-948 FLKADY
+948 
-954 PKILF
+954 
-959 TNNKDLFRVLSLLGI
+959 
-974 ELIGLHV
+974 
-981 LNQESLNHSFEKLK
+981 
-995 DATIGGSYYK
+995 
-1005 EAHERNPI
+1005 
-1013 IKKPSYNEP
+1013 KP
-1022 EQRLYINHSAY
+1022 
-1033 FRGVS
+1033 
-1038 EEIYNYMIGG
+1038 
-1048 YGVLDK
+1048 
-1054 YLKSHKNESCNFDHV
+1054 
-1069 SNIIKV
+1069 
-1075 IARTIEIQKTLGF
+1075 
-1088 LTSDLPHLKGND
+1088 
-1100 SQALMQEILQNPPPP
+1100 
-1115 PHLIPISPLSYR
+1115 
-1127 AKPKPS
+1127 
-1133 EILTLMPH
+1133 
-1141 SSAKKQAITISIAE
+1141 
-1155 AEVQPSLYSVL
+1155 
-1166 PNLALICD
+1166 
-1174 RGSKVSPISN
+1174 
-1184 VFVTN
+1184 
-1189 MLCDLHVNGSGS
+1189 
-1201 YAFLLYRL
+1201 
-1209 E
+1209 

>member
-12 LTPESNELTHR
+12 LTEDNELTHR
-23 TFLQILLISL
+23 PSLYNLLKNL
-33 KDDFNTEFKIEHEPK
+33 KNDFKKEFKIEHEPNR
-48 KDKQGGQPDFR
+48 DKQGGQPDFR
-59 VSYQGLN
+59 VSFQGLN
-66 IGYIENKRVGTD
+66 IGYIENKRVGTN
-78 LIQLLKSDQ
+78 LNRLLKSDQ
-87 ILKYLELNP
+87 VLKYLELNP
-96 NLMLTDYLNFV
+96 NLMLTDYLNFM

-122 ISVSSLDELS
+122 ISVASLDELS
-132 KPLKPNPQTECDLVE
+132 KPLKPKPQTERDLIE
-147 LFKSFFNY
+147 LFKSFFNH
-155 EAAPITNAKDFATH
+155 EAAPITNSKDFATH
-169 LSAPTKYLKDALI
+169 LSPRTRYLKDALI
-182 QYQEK
+182 KYQEK
-187 AQVSSIFNNFKEY
+187 TQVSSIFNNFKEY

-243 PENFAVIRE
+243 PKNFAVIRE

-260 DAIKEI
+260 DGIKEI
-266 QWLLD
+266 QWLLN
-271 EILSLINHVN
+271 EILSSINHVD

-315 GVYYTPDS
+315 GVYYTSDS
-323 VVKFIIN
+323 VVEFIIN

-375 ALETRKTSDGG
+375 ALEVRKTSDGG

-425 FKKPLKENDALQI
+425 FKKSLKENDALKI

-458 IFEKELKSAQEIKKD
+458 IFEKELSNAQEIKKN
-473 EKILIITGNPPYS
+473 ENILIITGNPPYS
-486 GASSNEGLFEW
+486 GASENKGLFEW
-497 EVRATY
+497 EVKATY

-509 QTIEIERNVKL
+509 QTIEIEKKVKL
-520 TDKIKKLLKNIQTQN
+520 TDKIQTLLNNIQTQK
-535 EGDKSVKNTNK
+535 ESGSKNALKNGSK
-546 DALKNLKKL
+546 DALKALKNL

-584 IESLGHGLFGFI
+584 IKSLGHGLFGFI

-657 VKKAQATKQKILQK
+657 VKKAQTTKPKIF
-671 IYYYDVYGERA
+671 YYDVYGERA
-682 EKYDFLAQND
+682 EKYAFLAQHD
-692 LNSIEW
+692 LDRIEW

-711 PQKTSLLDEYEQ
+711 PQETPLLEEYEQ
-723 GFSVQDMF
+723 GFSVQEMF

-738 CSQRDHVVFHKD
+738 CSQRDHVVFHKDKD

-779 RDWRLEYAIKDV
+779 RDWRLEYAIKDI
-791 KANANNLEE
+791 KANANNLEQ
-800 YIVSCQY
+800 YIVLCQY

-828 RGEVFKHMLPPPT
+828 RGEVFKHLLPPP
-841 NPKTPNQTC
+841 PQQTL
-850 KNVALNIARQSKMHG
+850 KHPIKRTKMSCSTSHDKAKCMANG
-865 EWRYVMAHKELVD
+865 VM
-878 INLIASAG
+878 
-886 SMGVGYNYPIC
+886 
-897 QFNNPNYTE
+897 
-906 NFTPEFRS
+906 
-914 FIDKH
+914 
-919 YNHSFEPLEVLGY
+919 
-932 IYALLYSP
+932 
-940 NYRKRYEE
+940 
-948 FLKADY
+948 
-954 PKILF
+954 
-959 TNNKDLFRVLSLLGI
+959 
-974 ELIGLHV
+974 
-981 LNQESLNHSFEKLK
+981 
-995 DATIGGSYYK
+995 
-1005 EAHERNPI
+1005 
-1013 IKKPSYNEP
+1013 
-1022 EQRLYINHSAY
+1022 
-1033 FRGVS
+1033 
-1038 EEIYNYMIGG
+1038 
-1048 YGVLDK
+1048 
-1054 YLKSHKNESCNFDHV
+1054 
-1069 SNIIKV
+1069 
-1075 IARTIEIQKTLGF
+1075 
-1088 LTSDLPHLKGND
+1088 
-1100 SQALMQEILQNPPPP
+1100 
-1115 PHLIPISPLSYR
+1115 
-1127 AKPKPS
+1127 
-1133 EILTLMPH
+1133 
-1141 SSAKKQAITISIAE
+1141 
-1155 AEVQPSLYSVL
+1155 
-1166 PNLALICD
+1166 
-1174 RGSKVSPISN
+1174 
-1184 VFVTN
+1184 
-1189 MLCDLHVNGSGS
+1189 
-1201 YAFLLYRL
+1201 
-1209 E
+1209 

>member
-12 LTPESNELTHR
+12 LTPEKNELTHR
-23 TFLQILLISL
+23 GSLENLL
-33 KDDFNTEFKIEHEPK
+33 KDLKNNFNTEFEIEHEPK
-48 KDKQGGQPDFR
+48 RERGSQPDFR
-59 VSYQGLN
+59 ISYQGLN
-66 IGYIENKRVGTD
+66 IGYIENKKVGTD
-78 LIQLLKSDQ
+78 LNRLLKSDQ
-87 ILKYLELNP
+87 VLKYLELNP
-96 NLMLTDYLNFV
+96 NLILTDYLNFV
-107 WVGKDENNAPLIKKE
+107 WVGKDEENEPLIKRK
-122 ISVSSLDELS
+122 ISVASLDELS
-132 KPLKPNPQTECDLVE
+132 KPLKPNPQTERDLIA
-147 LFKSFFNY
+147 FFRGFFNH
-155 EAAPITNAKDFATH
+155 EAAPITNAKDFANA

-182 QYQEK
+182 QYQK
-187 AQVSSIFNNFKEY
+187 DRQVSSIFNNFKEY

-211 DALAQTLTYSLFL
+211 DAFAQTLTYSLFI
-224 AKLNHPFEKI
+224 AKLNHPCEKI

-243 PENFAVIRE
+243 PKNFAVIRE

-260 DAIKEI
+260 DEIKEI
-266 QWLLD
+266 QWLLN
-271 EILSLINHVN
+271 EILSSINHVD

-304 SAYDPKLREKK
+304 SAYDPKLRESK

-323 VVKFIIN
+323 VVEFIIN

-412 IAHLNLSQAFKEE
+412 IAHLNLSQAFKQE
-425 FKKPLKENDALQI
+425 FKKPLKENDALKI

-448 EIAADRGLQP
+448 EIVAYRGLQP

-473 EKILIITGNPPYS
+473 ENILIITGNPPYS
-486 GASSNEGLFEW
+486 GASSNKGLFEW
-497 EVRATY
+497 EVKATY

-509 QTIEIERNVKL
+509 QTIEIEKNVKL
-520 TDKIKKLLKNIQTQN
+520 TDKIQTLLKNIQTQK
-535 EGDKSVKNTNK
+535 ESGSKN
-546 DALKNLKKL
+546 ALKELKSL

-584 IESLGHGLFGFI
+584 IKSLGHGLFGFI

-657 VKKAQATKQKILQK
+657 VKKAQTTKQKILQK

-682 EKYDFLAQND
+682 EKYAFLAQND

-698 LELAPREPFYLLI
+698 LELTPREPFYLLI
-711 PQKTSLLDEYEQ
+711 PQKTPLLEEYEQ

-731 QVGSTGI
+731 QVGGTGI
-738 CSQRDHVVFHKD
+738 CSKRDHVVFHKD

-767 ELRRIY
+767 ELRRKYDIG
-773 NIKKDG
+773 DDS
-779 RDWRLEYAIKDV
+779 RDWRLNNAIKEV
-791 KANANNLEE
+791 KTNIKRLEE

-807 RPFDFYYTY
+807 RPFDYRWTY
-816 YTGKSKSFIAYP
+816 YTPNSRTFLAYP
-828 RGEVFKHMLPPPT
+828 VYDVFKHMLP
-841 NPKTPNQTC
+841 
-850 KNVALNIARQSKMHG
+850 
-865 EWRYVMAHKELVD
+865 
-878 INLIASAG
+878 
-886 SMGVGYNYPIC
+886 
-897 QFNNPNYTE
+897 
-906 NFTPEFRS
+906 
-914 FIDKH
+914 
-919 YNHSFEPLEVLGY
+919 
-932 IYALLYSP
+932 
-940 NYRKRYEE
+940 
-948 FLKADY
+948 
-954 PKILF
+954 
-959 TNNKDLFRVLSLLGI
+959 
-974 ELIGLHV
+974 
-981 LNQESLNHSFEKLK
+981 
-995 DATIGGSYYK
+995 
-1005 EAHERNPI
+1005 
-1013 IKKPSYNEP
+1013 
-1022 EQRLYINHSAY
+1022 
-1033 FRGVS
+1033 
-1038 EEIYNYMIGG
+1038 
-1048 YGVLDK
+1048 
-1054 YLKSHKNESCNFDHV
+1054 
-1069 SNIIKV
+1069 
-1075 IARTIEIQKTLGF
+1075 
-1088 LTSDLPHLKGND
+1088 
-1100 SQALMQEILQNPPPP
+1100 
-1115 PHLIPISPLSYR
+1115 
-1127 AKPKPS
+1127 
-1133 EILTLMPH
+1133 
-1141 SSAKKQAITISIAE
+1141 
-1155 AEVQPSLYSVL
+1155 
-1166 PNLALICD
+1166 
-1174 RGSKVSPISN
+1174 
-1184 VFVTN
+1184 
-1189 MLCDLHVNGSGS
+1189 
-1201 YAFLLYRL
+1201 
-1209 E
+1209 